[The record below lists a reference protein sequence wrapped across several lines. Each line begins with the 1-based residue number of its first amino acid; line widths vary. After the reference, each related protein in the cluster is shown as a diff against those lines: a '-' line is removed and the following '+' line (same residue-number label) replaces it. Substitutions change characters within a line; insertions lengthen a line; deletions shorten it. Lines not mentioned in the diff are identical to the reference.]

1 MTLPIARVLS
11 SLSALALVQL
21 GITHVPVLAAFHQ
34 TVLNFLEGA
43 LLDYGYI
50 IVFLAICI
58 ESMGVPFP
66 GETMLLIASA
76 YAANTHHL
84 SIFGVIASAAGGAIF
99 GDSLGYWIGREGGR
113 KLIRSYGKFVGL
125 TDERYQ
131 KAQDYLKVHGGK
143 AVFFG
148 RFVSIARTWIA
159 VLVGAHHLNYMQFL
173 LYNVLGGI
181 VWATLYGSLGY
192 LFGEN
197 LPLLETWIKRVG
209 IGVSIAV
216 VIVIVYLLYLRK
228 KRKKRLEAEATALSA
243 SQSSA
248 IAETKTDDIANL

>member
-1 MTLPIARVLS
+1 MAALHQRVLDF
-11 SLSALALVQL
+11 LEVALV
-21 GITHVPVLAAFHQ
+21 
-34 TVLNFLEGA
+34 E
-43 LLDYGYI
+43 YGYI

-84 SIFGVIASAAGGAIF
+84 NIVGVIASAAGGAIF

-113 KLIRSYGKFVGL
+113 KLIRSYGRYVGL

-131 KAQDYLKVHGGK
+131 KAQDYLKKHGGK

-159 VLVGAHHLNYMQFL
+159 LLVGAHHLNYMQFL
-173 LYNVLGGI
+173 IYNILGGI

-197 LPLLETWIKRVG
+197 LPLLERWIKGVG
-209 IGVSIAV
+209 IGVTIL
-216 VIVIVYLLYLRK
+216 VILGIVYLLYLRK
-228 KRKKRLEAEATALSA
+228 RRKKRLAAATAAQGSA
-243 SQSSA
+243 VVPAGSDAS
-248 IAETKTDDIANL
+248 EKTEDQ

>member
-1 MTLPIARVLS
+1 MTLRVASVLL
-11 SLSALALVQL
+11 SLSALTAAHL
-21 GITHVPVLAAFHQ
+21 GIVHAPVVAALHQ
-34 TVLNFLEGA
+34 TILNFLEGA
-43 LLDYGYI
+43 LVDYGYT

-84 SIFGVIASAAGGAIF
+84 SIVGVIASAAGGAIF

-113 KLIRSYGKFVGL
+113 KLIRHYGKFVGL

-131 KAQDYLKVHGGK
+131 KAQDYLKKHGGK

-159 VLVGAHHLNYMQFL
+159 VLVGAHHLNYVQFL
-173 LYNVLGGI
+173 IYNILGGI

-197 LPLLETWIKRVG
+197 LPLLERWIKGVG
-209 IGVSIAV
+209 MV
-216 VIVIVYLLYLRK
+216 VTLLVVLGIVYLLYLRK
-228 KRKKRLEAEATALSA
+228 KRKKRLESETAVLPERDTTVAERAPEDSTN
-243 SQSSA
+243 
-248 IAETKTDDIANL
+248 E

>member
-1 MTLPIARVLS
+1 MAALHQRVLDFMEV
-11 SLSALALVQL
+11 ALV
-21 GITHVPVLAAFHQ
+21 
-34 TVLNFLEGA
+34 
-43 LLDYGYI
+43 DYGYI

-84 SIFGVIASAAGGAIF
+84 NIVGVIASAAGGAIF

-113 KLIRSYGKFVGL
+113 KLIRSYGRYVGL

-131 KAQDYLKVHGGK
+131 KAQDYLKKHGGK

-159 VLVGAHHLNYMQFL
+159 LLVGAHHLNYMQFL
-173 LYNVLGGI
+173 IYNILGGI
-181 VWATLYGSLGY
+181 VWATLYGTLGY

-197 LPLLETWIKRVG
+197 LPLLEKWIKGVG
-209 IGVSIAV
+209 IGVTILV
-216 VIVIVYLLYLRK
+216 VIGIVYLLYLRK
-228 KRKKRLEAEATALSA
+228 KRKKRLAAEGGATSGESSTVVSRESET
-243 SQSSA
+243 SQDF
-248 IAETKTDDIANL
+248 EDK

>member
-1 MTLPIARVLS
+1 MAALHQRVLDF
-11 SLSALALVQL
+11 LEVALV
-21 GITHVPVLAAFHQ
+21 
-34 TVLNFLEGA
+34 E
-43 LLDYGYI
+43 YGYI

-58 ESMGVPFP
+58 ESMGVTFP

-84 SIFGVIASAAGGAIF
+84 NIVGVIASAAGGAIF

-113 KLIRSYGKFVGL
+113 KLIRSYGRYVGL

-131 KAQDYLKVHGGK
+131 KAQDYLKKHGGK

-159 VLVGAHHLNYMQFL
+159 LLVGAHHLNYMQFL
-173 LYNVLGGI
+173 IYNILGGI

-197 LPLLETWIKRVG
+197 LPLLERWIKGVG
-209 IGVSIAV
+209 IGVTIL
-216 VIVIVYLLYLRK
+216 VILGIVYLLYLRK
-228 KRKKRLEAEATALSA
+228 RRKKRLAAATAAQGSA
-243 SQSSA
+243 VVPAGSDAS
-248 IAETKTDDIANL
+248 EKTEDQ